1 MIKKIRNILAAS
13 FMLGLSVIMTA
24 CSSGSTENID
34 LAFASIEAQEYTEAI
49 NILNTATEKGEDERL
64 ILRAL
69 GIANLGLGNYEEA
82 IADFEG
88 SLSKSEGIIY
98 DIDYDINYYLA
109 TAYYKNGNPEEAL
122 KIYDTI
128 LALEPKSTEAM
139 FLKGVICA
147 EKNDVNQA
155 KECFDAAIALS
166 PENYDM
172 LIEIHNILVD
182 KGYKDDGQSYLKR
195 AMESG
200 TKKMSNYEKGQMSF
214 YLEDYESAKTY
225 LEKAKDED
233 SYEAVLFLGKTYET
247 LGDVNYAISV
257 YSSYISAGNES
268 PEVLNQMGLCKLS
281 MGDYDGALSAFSQAM
296 NIEGNGM
303 MQTLKYNEIVAYEYL
318 GDFKKACVLMESY
331 LRSFPDDEAAQRE
344 YTFLKSR

>member
-1 MIKKIRNILAAS
+1 MNKISKKV
-13 FMLGLSVIMTA
+13 FGLIIIISTLIFSA
-24 CSSGSTENID
+24 CSSKSTETIE
-34 LAFASIEAQEYTEAI
+34 LAFESINAQEYEEA
-49 NILNTATEKGEDERL
+49 LNMLQTARENGEDERQ
-64 ILRAL
+64 ILRAE
-69 GIANLGLGNYEEA
+69 GIANLGLGKHAEA
-82 IADFEG
+82 IEKFEA
-88 SLSKSEGIIY
+88 SLAASEGTII
-98 DIDYDINYYLA
+98 DMDYDINYYLA
-109 TAYYKNGNPEEAL
+109 TAYYKNGNADEAL

-128 LALEPKSTEAM
+128 ISLEPNSVDAIY
-139 FLKGVICA
+139 LKGVIIA
-147 EKNDVNQA
+147 EKNDLNQA
-155 KECFDAAIALS
+155 MACFDQAIALA

-172 LIEIHNILVD
+172 LIQIYSILNE
-182 KGYKDDGQSYLKR
+182 KGYQSEGQSYLKR
-195 AMESG
+195 ALESG
-200 TKKMSNYEKGQMSF
+200 TQKMTNFEKGQISF

-257 YSSYISAGNES
+257 YTSYLSSGAKS

-281 MGDYDGALSAFSQAM
+281 MGDYEGALSAFVEAM

-344 YTFLKSR
+344 YLFLKNR